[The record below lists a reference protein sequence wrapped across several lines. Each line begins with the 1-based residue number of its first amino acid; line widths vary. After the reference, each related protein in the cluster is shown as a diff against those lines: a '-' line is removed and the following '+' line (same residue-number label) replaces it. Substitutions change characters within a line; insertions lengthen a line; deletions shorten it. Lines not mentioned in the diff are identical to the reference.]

1 MASGEVGEHTHSER
15 GEIETHI
22 RKADQKEGMAPNHPS
37 THFSGQVGW
46 CALPMEPFLS
56 KKLDVGKGIHV
67 GGGPGTKTV
76 DGEVREREDRVHRR
90 ACSFANA
97 ERLLMARPLL

>member
-1 MASGEVGEHTHSER
+1 
-15 GEIETHI
+15 
-22 RKADQKEGMAPNHPS
+22 
-37 THFSGQVGW
+37 
-46 CALPMEPFLS
+46 MEPFLS

-67 GGGPGTKTV
+67 GGGPGTKRV